1 MQALATGFIGKATT
15 VQILSRQWRDAVE
28 QAHAEVTESTYRL
41 NPLALEVMALWERD
55 YGSVYFLQVESEEF
69 MKRLPDELS
78 IFEITQK
85 ECASKARASLMK
97 EWLLLVLDK
106 LKYAIPKPTMEMMG
120 FYQAMAVLMSN
131 QIRKLAE
138 DSIVSFAKCFG
149 QYAEGSSY
157 DWKPA
162 VERPAGETP
171 KISFDDLTLTVK
183 PVPHKKLRQFFG
195 KIRLSSQKTSSEN
208 KSPPFYI
215 TLKNDFGV
223 YRYLDVNKITH
234 KQISYQFRK
243 AQLSFLVSGKNCNID
258 LPKNQSKSPH
268 DLSSHE

>member
-1 MQALATGFIGKATT
+1 MQALATGFVGKATT
-15 VQILSRQWRDAVE
+15 VQILSKQWRDAVA
-28 QAHAEVTESTYRL
+28 QAQAEVVVSMYRL

-69 MKRLPDELS
+69 ISHLPDELS

-85 ECASKARASLMK
+85 EYASKVRAALLK

-106 LKYAIPKPTMEMMG
+106 LKYAIPKPTMEMLG

-138 DSIVSFAKCFG
+138 DSVISFVKFFG
-149 QYAEGSSY
+149 QFADGSSY

-162 VERPAGETP
+162 VERPAGEKP
-171 KISFDDLTLTVK
+171 KVSFDDLSLTIKAVA
-183 PVPHKKLRQFFG
+183 PNKLKQFFG
-195 KIRLSSQKTSSEN
+195 KIRYASEKTSTEN

-223 YRYLDVNKITH
+223 YRYLTQIITD
-234 KQISYQFRK
+234 
-243 AQLSFLVSGKNCNID
+243 AQSWLVR
-258 LPKNQSKSPH
+258 
-268 DLSSHE
+268 